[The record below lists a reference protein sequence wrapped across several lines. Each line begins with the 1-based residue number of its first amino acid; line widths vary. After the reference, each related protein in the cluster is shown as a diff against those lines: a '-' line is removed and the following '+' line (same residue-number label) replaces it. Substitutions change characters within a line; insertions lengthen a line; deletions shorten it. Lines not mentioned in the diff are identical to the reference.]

1 MRPLR
6 EWQFKVI
13 HGLSSVLTKDNEMYL
28 IFPEAM
34 TIPEAASR
42 REDQHFEDW
51 LTATLKENTNRV
63 SRDANESGVTPL
75 FVKNCTLRG
84 KLEWKRLAPKWSQ
97 LAISKAAVASPMII
111 SGQVDV
117 FPL

>member
-1 MRPLR
+1 
-6 EWQFKVI
+6 
-13 HGLSSVLTKDNEMYL
+13 MYL

-51 LTATLKENTNRV
+51 LTATLIENTNRV